1 MDVGVGIAGRGALFD
16 RDLRFRVDFPF
27 YVEQPALVV
36 SARRNDAGQVI
47 GARVSFS
54 LTDLW

>member
-1 MDVGVGIAGRGALFD
+1 
-16 RDLRFRVDFPF
+16 
-27 YVEQPALVV
+27 V